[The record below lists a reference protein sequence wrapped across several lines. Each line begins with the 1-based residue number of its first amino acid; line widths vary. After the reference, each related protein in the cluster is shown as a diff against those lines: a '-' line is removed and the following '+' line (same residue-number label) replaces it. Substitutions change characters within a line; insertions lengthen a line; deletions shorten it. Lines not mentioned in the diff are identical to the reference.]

1 MPTLRQLLVTDIT
14 IESMGQFVIGM
25 FDDTESNFQ
34 LPQTFLDYSDNLEI
48 EFRALSVDLA
58 DEQSNFAITTEK
70 SISQPYKVYLNNI
83 TDTSQ
88 TISIRVVR

>member
-1 MPTLRQLLVTDIT
+1 MPTLRQLLITDIT
-14 IESMGQFVIGM
+14 IESSGQFVVGLH
-25 FDDTESNFQ
+25 DDTDANFQ
-34 LPQTFLDYSDNLEI
+34 MPQSFLDYSDNLET